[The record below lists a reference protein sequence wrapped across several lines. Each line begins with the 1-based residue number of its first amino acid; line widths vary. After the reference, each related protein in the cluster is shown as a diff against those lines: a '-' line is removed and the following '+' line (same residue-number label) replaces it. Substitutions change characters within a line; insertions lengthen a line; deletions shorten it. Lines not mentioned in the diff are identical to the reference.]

1 MSTGE
6 PRPRIDG
13 PIKVTGAA
21 RFTADLRA
29 PNMLHGVFVTA
40 PIPAGKVIAFD
51 KGNALAEPGVVHVL
65 THEETPRPKAA
76 IKGPPFAHSFLP
88 LQDNEIRHQGQPIAM
103 VLAETLE
110 AAEAGARRVNVRYA
124 ATTARTPVAAVWSE
138 LDRVALAPKNS
149 GYFFF
154 EPEFSK
160 GNADQNLALA
170 KKRVEAV
177 YSQPSR
183 HHNPMEPSAVL
194 AMWEGDALTLYA
206 STQHVYAVQMGL
218 AAFFAIPPERV
229 RVISKHTGGAF
240 GVKGLIWPQEALAA
254 LAAKIVGRPVRIVLS
269 RADMYSFLGYQP
281 RIIQKMG
288 LGADKKGALTAITHD
303 VVNLTSVTD
312 DFIEFATEA
321 SKSLYA
327 TPSMR
332 LSQRAE
338 RAHVAMPTA
347 MRAPVEG
354 PGTWALESAMDELAV
369 DLGVDPLDL
378 RLTNHADADPAT
390 AAPWS
395 SKKLR
400 EAYQE
405 GARLF
410 GWRERP
416 RAPRRDGDWIIGQG
430 MASCL
435 MGTFRYPS
443 RAQVTLRPDG
453 TAVIET
459 GTQDIGTGTLTIFP
473 QIASEVLGLAIAR
486 IELKM
491 GDTQLPES
499 GPTYGSSST
508 MGVGAAV
515 LAAAQEV
522 RAKLARLANLPPGE
536 AAMSDGRISRIGG
549 SEAQPIGEVMQRGG
563 ESEIVG
569 MGVFDPAQHGAGYAM
584 RTFGAVFVE
593 VGVDPALGLLRLRRA
608 VGSYSVGRIVN
619 PRTARA
625 QLLGGIIWGWGMAA
639 MEQSPFEPL
648 LGRFLSKNLAGVAIP
663 VNADIPSDITIH
675 FVEEIDEKAGP
686 IGGKG
691 IGELGATGVA
701 AAVANAVFHA
711 TGKRIRDLPITPEKL
726 VAYSMP
732 PNGWRRFGGRHLSKS
747 II

>member
-1 MSTGE
+1 MSIGE
-6 PRPRIDG
+6 PLPRIDG
-13 PIKVTGAA
+13 PVKVTGAA
-21 RFTADLRA
+21 RYTADLRA
-29 PNMLHGVFVTA
+29 ANMLHGAFVTA
-40 PIPAGKVIAFD
+40 TIPAGKVLAID
-51 KGNALAEPGVVHVL
+51 RSDALAEPGVVRVL
-65 THEETPRPKAA
+65 THEDMPAPKTAA
-76 IKGPPFAHSFLP
+76 AGPPFAHSFLP
-88 LQDNEIRHQGQPIAM
+88 LQDDAIRHEGQPIAL
-103 VLAETLE
+103 VLGETLE
-110 AAEAGARRVNVRYA
+110 AAEAGARRVRVRYA
-124 ATTARTPVAAVWSE
+124 PTTAQSPAAPIWSE
-138 LDRVALAPKNS
+138 LDRTAVTPKNS

-154 EPEFSK
+154 EPEFTK
-160 GNADQNLALA
+160 GNADHNLARA
-170 KKRVEAV
+170 RHRIEAV

-194 AMWEGDALTLYA
+194 ALWEGDALTIYA
-206 STQHVYAVQMGL
+206 STQHVFAVQTGL
-218 AAFFAIPPERV
+218 AALFGVPPERV
-229 RVISKHTGGAF
+229 RVISQHTGGAF

-254 LAAKIVGRPVRIVLS
+254 IAAKIVERPVRIVLS
-269 RADMYSFLGYQP
+269 RANMYSFLGYQP
-281 RIIQKMG
+281 RIVQKMG
-288 LGADKKGALTAITHD
+288 LGADEKGTLAAVLHD

-321 SKSLYA
+321 SKSLYS

-332 LSQRAE
+332 LRQRAE

-354 PGTWALESAMDELAV
+354 PGLWALESAMDELAV
-369 DLGVDPLDL
+369 ELGVDPLDL
-378 RLTNHADADPAT
+378 RLANYADTDPAT
-390 AAPWS
+390 GAPWS

-400 EAYQE
+400 EAYEE

-410 GWRERP
+410 GWRERSL
-416 RAPRRDGDWIIGQG
+416 APQRDGDWIVGHG

-435 MGTFRYPS
+435 MGTFRFPS
-443 RAQVTLRPDG
+443 RARVTLRRDG
-453 TAVIET
+453 TAVTET

-473 QIASEVLGLAIAR
+473 QIAAGVLGLPSTR

-491 GDTQLPES
+491 GDTKLPEA

-515 LAAAQEV
+515 LAAAQQV
-522 RAKLARLANLPPGE
+522 RGQLARLANLSPGE
-536 AAMSDGRISRIGG
+536 ATMANGRIGRAGTTEGIPIADVMG
-549 SEAQPIGEVMQRGG
+549 EAG

-569 MGVFDPAQHGAGYAM
+569 GGTFDPTQHGAGYSM

-593 VGVDPALGLLRLRRA
+593 VGVDPELGLLRLRRV

-639 MEQSPFEPL
+639 MEQSAFDAS

-663 VNADIPSDITIH
+663 VNADIPADITVH
-675 FVEEIDEKAGP
+675 FVDEIDEKASP

-691 IGELGATGVA
+691 IGELGATGIA
-701 AAVANAVFHA
+701 AAVANAVFQA

-726 VAYSMP
+726 VA
-732 PNGWRRFGGRHLSKS
+732 
-747 II
+747 

>member
-1 MSTGE
+1 MSIGQ
-6 PRPRIDG
+6 PLPRIDG
-13 PIKVTGAA
+13 PIKVTGTA
-21 RFTADLRA
+21 RYTADLRA
-29 PNMLHGVFVTA
+29 PNMLHGAFVTA
-40 PIPAGKVIAFD
+40 TIPAGKVLAID
-51 KGNALAEPGVVHVL
+51 HSDALAEPGVVRVL
-65 THEETPRPKAA
+65 THEDMLPLKTRVA
-76 IKGPPFAHSFLP
+76 GPPFAHSFLP
-88 LQDNEIRHQGQPIAM
+88 LHGDQIRHEGQPIALA
-103 VLAETLE
+103 LAETLE
-110 AAEAGARRVNVRYA
+110 AAEAGARRVRVRYA
-124 ATTARTPVAAVWSE
+124 PTTAQTPAVPIWSE
-138 LDRVALAPKNS
+138 LERAAVAPKNT

-154 EPEFSK
+154 EPEFAK
-160 GNADQNLALA
+160 GNADQNLACA
-170 KKRVEAV
+170 KNRVEAV

-194 AMWEGDALTLYA
+194 ALWEGDALTIYA
-206 STQHVYAVQMGL
+206 STQHVFAVQAGL
-218 AAFFAIPPERV
+218 AALFGILVDRV
-229 RVISKHTGGAF
+229 RVISQHTGGAF
-240 GVKGLIWPQEALAA
+240 GVKGLIWPQEVLAA
-254 LAAKIVGRPVRIVLS
+254 IAAKIVARPVRIVLS
-269 RADMYSFLGYQP
+269 RANMYSFLGYQP
-281 RIIQKMG
+281 RIVQKIG
-288 LGADKKGALTAITHD
+288 LGADEKGTLAAVTHD

-354 PGTWALESAMDELAV
+354 PGLWALESAMDELAV
-369 DLGVDPLDL
+369 ELGVDPLTL
-378 RLTNHADADPAT
+378 RLANYADTDPAT
-390 AAPWS
+390 GAPWS

-400 EAYQE
+400 EAYEE

-410 GWRERP
+410 GWRNGP
-416 RAPRRDGDWIIGQG
+416 PAPQRDGDWIIGHG

-435 MGTFRYPS
+435 MGTFRFAS
-443 RAQVTLRPDG
+443 RAQVTLRREG

-473 QIASEVLGLAIAR
+473 QIVAGVLGLPSSS

-491 GDTQLPES
+491 GDTQLPEA

-515 LAAAQEV
+515 IAAAQQV
-522 RAKLARLANLPPGE
+522 RSKLARLANLSPGE
-536 AAMSDGRISRIGG
+536 ATMADGRIGRAGATEGILIADVMG
-549 SEAQPIGEVMQRGG
+549 EAGER
-563 ESEIVG
+563 EIVG
-569 MGVFDPAQHGAGYAM
+569 TGTFDPTQNAADYSM

-593 VGVDPALGLLRLRRA
+593 VGVDPELGLLRLRRV
-608 VGSYSVGRIVN
+608 VGSYSVGRIIN

-625 QLLGGIIWGWGMAA
+625 QLVGGIVWGWGMAA
-639 MEQSPFEPL
+639 MEQSAFDAT

-663 VNADIPSDITIH
+663 VNADIPTDVTIH
-675 FVEEIDEKAGP
+675 FVDEIDEKASP

-711 TGKRIRDLPITPEKL
+711 TGKRIRDLPITAEKL
-726 VAYSMP
+726 VA
-732 PNGWRRFGGRHLSKS
+732 
-747 II
+747 